1 MWNLAMLVID
11 DASKL
16 DEVLGVWEEAGVRG
30 ATIMESSGLARRRGY
45 LQDDLPLFPSVSSLM
60 QGSKNHN
67 VTIFAVLEE
76 SVDVEALLAKTESIL
91 GDLSQPN
98 TGIFAVMPLA
108 YVKGVRE
115 A

>member
-16 DEVLGVWEEAGVRG
+16 DEVLKVWEAAGVRG

-60 QGSKNHN
+60 QSGKNQN
-67 VTIFAVLEE
+67 VTIFAVLDDA
-76 SVDVEALLAKTESIL
+76 VQIEALLANTESIL

-98 TGIFAVMPLA
+98 TGIFTVMPLS

>member
-11 DASKL
+11 DASRL
-16 DEVLGVWEEAGVRG
+16 DEVLKVWEAAGVRG
-30 ATIMESSGLARRRGY
+30 ATIMESSGLARRRGH

-76 SVDVEALLAKTESIL
+76 SVRVEALLAGTERVI

-98 TGIFAVMPLA
+98 TGIFTVMPLS

-115 A
+115 T